1 MDIRD
6 LPIEDIIL
14 DPKLYIRD
22 HIDTDTVERYADA
35 WSRLPPVV
43 VYEVRGR
50 WLLADGF
57 HRHAAALMLKLRKI
71 PAEVRKGTMDEAL
84 DFVAGAN
91 LFHGLPLTRAE
102 RRKAIELKLKLHH
115 ERSDR
120 HLAEELAVGR
130 ELVAKIRRQ
139 LTDAGQIPAGL
150 TRVGADGKTY
160 PAAGHPKDPNE
171 RKPKKGEII
180 GDEPPP
186 RGRREP
192 VWEEPREPLTPV
204 GKGGPKYVES
214 EPEPRA
220 AAMSAP
226 ARTAAPTIEEMLALM
241 TKQIIEVVNWT
252 MADGFVDAYKA
263 ASPNA
268 RGLFQTASIKLA
280 ARADQLRR
288 A

>member
-6 LPIEDIIL
+6 LPLEDIIL
-14 DPKLYIRD
+14 DPNLYLRD
-22 HIDTDTVERYADA
+22 HLDTDTVERYAEA
-35 WSRLPPVV
+35 WNRLPPVV

-57 HRHAAALMLKLRKI
+57 HRHAAAVMLRLKKL
-71 PAEVRKGTMDEAL
+71 PAEVRKGTMNEAL

-102 RRKAIELKLKLHH
+102 RRRAIELKLKLHH

-139 LTDAGQIPAGL
+139 LTEGGTIPAGL

-180 GDEPPP
+180 GGAEP

-192 VWEEPREPLTPV
+192 EWEEPKAPV
-204 GKGGPKYVES
+204 GKGGKHA
-214 EPEPRA
+214 EPVAEPRA
-220 AAMSAP
+220 AALATPSHAG
-226 ARTAAPTIEEMLALM
+226 APTIEEMLALM
-241 TKQIIEVVNWT
+241 TKHIMEVVNWT
-252 MADGFVDAYKA
+252 MADGFTEAYKS